1 MRKLSLALAILMG
14 LGIVAAQG
22 VFAQEDC
29 SQIEDADERA
39 ACEQEQ
45 GN

>member
-1 MRKLSLALAILMG
+1 MRKLSLALAILVG
-14 LGIVAAQG
+14 LGVLAAQG

-29 SQIEDADERA
+29 SQISDPDERA